1 MELWA
6 SRIRKRSGRFLSQFS
21 QRRSQASSQHD
32 WQSSL
37 LGMSKP
43 LTSNANLVFWVD
55 ISDTAYRIAIALD
68 VAQQEGEEAEPRML
82 DHSKIQS

>member
-1 MELWA
+1 
-6 SRIRKRSGRFLSQFS
+6 
-21 QRRSQASSQHD
+21 
-32 WQSSL
+32 
-37 LGMSKP
+37 MSKP